1 MEERFLDEEDV
12 VVDLE
17 GIKKKMELENDELK
31 KDIEDLEN
39 FLVKVLL
46 LVVILY
52 VFKLFYFMMR
62 WNKLIILLKFYF
74 LV

>member
-46 LVVILY
+46 LVVIFICMYLN
-52 VFKLFYFMMR
+52 FF
-62 WNKLIILLKFYF
+62 IL
-74 LV
+74 

>member
-46 LVVILY
+46 LVVIFICMFL
-52 VFKLFYFMMR
+52 KYF
-62 WNKLIILLKFYF
+62 ILWWDEIN
-74 LV
+74 

>member
-17 GIKKKMELENDELK
+17 SIKKKMELENDELK

-46 LVVILY
+46 LVVIFICMYLN
-52 VFKLFYFMMR
+52 YF
-62 WNKLIILLKFYF
+62 IL
-74 LV
+74 

>member
-46 LVVILY
+46 LVVIFICMYLN
-52 VFKLFYFMMR
+52 FF
-62 WNKLIILLKFYF
+62 ILWWDEIN
-74 LV
+74 

>member
-17 GIKKKMELENDELK
+17 SIKKKMELENDELK

-46 LVVILY
+46 FVVIFICMYLNC
-52 VFKLFYFMMR
+52 F
-62 WNKLIILLKFYF
+62 IL
-74 LV
+74 

>member
-46 LVVILY
+46 LVVILICMY
-52 VFKLFYFMMR
+52 
-62 WNKLIILLKFYF
+62 
-74 LV
+74 

>member
-46 LVVILY
+46 LVVIFICMYLNC
-52 VFKLFYFMMR
+52 F
-62 WNKLIILLKFYF
+62 ILWWDEIN
-74 LV
+74 

>member
-62 WNKLIILLKFYF
+62 
-74 LV
+74 

>member
-46 LVVILY
+46 LVVIFICMYLN
-52 VFKLFYFMMR
+52 YF
-62 WNKLIILLKFYF
+62 ILWWDEIN
-74 LV
+74 

>member
-46 LVVILY
+46 FVVIFICMHLN
-52 VFKLFYFMMR
+52 YF
-62 WNKLIILLKFYF
+62 ILWWDEIN
-74 LV
+74 

>member
-17 GIKKKMELENDELK
+17 SIKKKMELENDELK

-46 LVVILY
+46 LVVIFICMYLNC
-52 VFKLFYFMMR
+52 F
-62 WNKLIILLKFYF
+62 IL
-74 LV
+74 